1 MLTRLHANAT
11 TTPRTRAYI
20 QASDRPVAELAV
32 ELGVNES
39 TIRRWKGR
47 SSTEDRSHRPHRLQ
61 TRFDAAE
68 EEIAVALRVRAG
80 LSLDDITEVMRR
92 CLRADISRAA
102 VHRCLRRH
110 GVSARAAVAPSA
122 SAAPFVTDRPAG
134 FIHIDV
140 KYLTA
145 LDRQRAYAYVAID
158 RATRFVYLEVLPDR
172 KAATA
177 AGFLTR
183 FLAAFALP
191 VHTILTDNGS
201 EFTDRFAVDKPG
213 KPVDKASGRH
223 DFDRVCTD
231 RGIRH
236 ILTRPFRPQTNGM
249 VERFNR
255 RLAECVAA
263 QPKTGSTRGKN
274 SFATHE
280 ERNRFIAAFVCAYN
294 NTRLRCLDYTSP
306 NEAIANLA
314 GHNTKAGAG
323 LPTNVRCW
331 ALKAKAPPAAA
342 PGPSATTRSIRCRGC
357 AQRPCARRAAGD

>member
-11 TTPRTRAYI
+11 TTPRTRAFI
-20 QASDRPVAELAV
+20 QASDRPVAELAA

-47 SSTEDRSHRPHRLQ
+47 TSTEDRPHRPHRLQ

-68 EEIAVALRVRAG
+68 EEIAVALRVQGG

-92 CLRADISRAA
+92 CLRADISRAG

-110 GVSARAAVAPSA
+110 GVSAKAATAPA
-122 SAAPFVTDRPAG
+122 KAAAAFVTDRPAG

-145 LDRQRAYAYVAID
+145 LDRRRAYAYVAID

-172 KAATA
+172 RAVTA

-183 FLAAFALP
+183 FRAAFALP

-213 KPVDKASGRH
+213 KPGDKPSGAH
-223 DFDRVCTD
+223 AFDQVCAQ
-231 RGIRH
+231 GGLRH
-236 ILTRPFRPQTNGM
+236 ILIQPFRPQTNGM

-255 RLAECVAA
+255 RLAERLAD
-263 QPKTGSTRGKN
+263 QPKTGGNRGKN
-274 SFATHE
+274 SFATHD
-280 ERNRFIAAFVCAYN
+280 ERNLFIEAFVADYN
-294 NTRLRCLDYTSP
+294 NTRLRCLNYTSP
-306 NEAIANLA
+306 NEQLANLT
-314 GHNTKAGAG
+314 GHNTCAGATG
-323 LPTNVRCW
+323 D
-331 ALKAKAPPAAA
+331 AD
-342 PGPSATTRSIRCRGC
+342 RS
-357 AQRPCARRAAGD
+357 RRIKTLR